1 MMLTSRDKAIIKD
14 LNRFRVMDR
23 DSIAEIHFSNVK
35 NPKDSTNHVLLRL
48 LRDGHIQRSKSFVP
62 YVYFGPDV
70 NMKQNSAKVGH
81 FLAILNTYKE
91 MRKLGN
97 LTTFLVEPKF
107 GRKGT
112 VEVDIFTEFRNT
124 PFFIEVQRT
133 LYSEKRMSEKIK
145 RYIEFYHS
153 GVMKPFPHLLILSE
167 QRYAF
172 DREYP
177 FKIFQA
183 QCFTQFVESLKS
195 KKQSQSK
202 TIIKSSSSQGIKIKI
217 N

>member
-62 YVYFGPDV
+62 YVYFGTDV
-70 NMKQNSAKVGH
+70 NMKRNSAKVGH

-91 MRKLGN
+91 MRRLGK
-97 LTTFLVEPKF
+97 LTTFLVEPKY
-107 GRKGT
+107 GSKGT
-112 VEVDIFTEFRNT
+112 VEPDIFCIFRDT

-133 LYSEKRMSEKIK
+133 LYSEKQMNEKIN
-145 RYIEFYHS
+145 RYVELYHS
-153 GVMKPFPHLLILSE
+153 NVMSKPFPHVLILSE
-167 QRYAF
+167 QRYAI
-172 DREYP
+172 DMDLP
-177 FKIFQA
+177 FRLFQA
-183 QCFTQFVESLKS
+183 QSFTQFLQSLKPEQPVIQNNTGTNL
-195 KKQSQSK
+195 KL
-202 TIIKSSSSQGIKIKI
+202 KI
-217 N
+217 NG